1 MQCSKTRFLTS
12 LGMTMMPDESVN
24 HSDNNNNIIVLAI
37 SVYSLSI
44 CNDLHIYHVEIIN
57 YCIGNI
63 MFCV

>member
-44 CNDLHIYHVEIIN
+44 SQPPVVIASYTDIN
-57 YCIGNI
+57 LNKMIRL
-63 MFCV
+63 